1 MTSPS
6 IHSSLYPPVY
16 RGSVKDLLGPVTA
29 APVHGSARS
38 RGMVFEYT
46 DAYSVFDWGRMPDA
60 LAHKGEALAVL
71 AADWFEKLENA
82 QSWKEFSRD
91 KAAHGLRKANRFGSA
106 FIELGEKLQSEGL
119 RTHYVGVIDKLPSQG
134 SEVSPVRLSDVRL
147 PVRHLVVREVSV
159 VKPSWVS
166 VLGRQLPDYTGTR
179 ISQPPRL
186 VPLEVVFRFGV
197 PKGSSLIERVK
208 RDPGYM
214 ASLGFG
220 ASGGFGEYEVHE
232 GAHWDFP
239 ILELFTKLEPSDR
252 PVGLGE
258 ALAISGLTGAQLN
271 ELLMKT
277 AWVAAWLRAQVARAG
292 LELADGKL
300 EWGLDSNGPEGSLF
314 LVDAVGPDELRIL
327 NGPASSSGG
336 KIQLSKEFLRTFY
349 RGTTWYAHIEHAKAG
364 AKKAGA
370 SDWKKLVGDPPPHL
384 SPEVKTLADQL
395 YPALCNELTGKRW
408 FSTAWPLSAVIEGIR
423 KTEGEAPRA

>member
-6 IHSSLYPPVY
+6 IHSSLYPPAY
-16 RGSVKDLLGPVTA
+16 RGSVKDLLGPVSA
-29 APVHGSARS
+29 APLNGGSRTQ
-38 RGMVFEYT
+38 GMVFEYT

-60 LAHKGEALAVL
+60 IAHKGEALAIL
-71 AADWFEKLENA
+71 AADWFEKLESA
-82 QSWKEFSRD
+82 QRWKEFSRD

-106 FIELGEKLQSEGL
+106 FIELGEKLQTEGL
-119 RTHYVGVIDKLPSQG
+119 RTHYVGVIDQLPSQG
-134 SEVSPVRLSDVRL
+134 SEVAPVRLSDVRS
-147 PVRHLVVREVSV
+147 PVRHLVVRQVSV
-159 VKPSWVS
+159 VEPSWVN
-166 VLGRQLPDYTGTR
+166 VLGRQLPDYTATR
-179 ISQPPRL
+179 ASQPPRL

-197 PKGSSLIERVK
+197 PKGSSLVERVR

-214 ASLGFG
+214 ASIGFG
-220 ASGGFGEYEVHE
+220 DFEVHE

-239 ILELFTKLEPSDR
+239 VLELFTKLEPSDR

-277 AWVAAWLRAQVARAG
+277 AWVAAWVRAQTAHSG

-300 EWGLDSNGPEGSLF
+300 EWGVDADGSLF
-314 LVDAVGPDELRIL
+314 LVDAIGPDELRIL
-327 NGPASSSGG
+327 NAPGG

-349 RGTTWYAHIEHAKAG
+349 RETSWYAHIEHAKAG

-384 SPEVKTLADQL
+384 TAEIKTLADQL

-408 FSTAWPLSAVIEGIR
+408 FPTAWPLSAVVSGIS
-423 KTEGEAPRA
+423 KTEGETPRP